1 MKQEETITK
10 TEVQLLT
17 GQDLWDAYTE
27 CSDYMGFLQSLTINQ
42 LRELDDEL
50 VFENI
55 LEERDQVVCIQ
66 MEIESRGGYSAPNL
80 YEVDWSGVDLRFLG
94 SYNGVTK
101 FVILLKETGKIIG
114 TLTNSD
120 SDAFIVRLN
129 EER

>member
-1 MKQEETITK
+1 MRSIQ
-10 TEVQLLT
+10 EVQLLT

-27 CSDYMGFLQSLTINQ
+27 CSDYTEFLQSLDINQ

-55 LEERDQVVCIQ
+55 LEERDQVVHIQ
-66 MEIESRGGYSAPNL
+66 MEIQRRSDYSAPNL
-80 YEVDWSGVDLRFLG
+80 FEVDWSNVDLRFLG
-94 SYNGVTK
+94 SYDGVIK
-101 FVILLKETGKIIG
+101 FVISQRGTGKLMG

-129 EER
+129 EE

>member
-1 MKQEETITK
+1 MRSIQ
-10 TEVQLLT
+10 EVQLLT

-27 CSDYMGFLQSLTINQ
+27 CSDYTEFLQSLDINQ

-55 LEERDQVVCIQ
+55 LEQRNQVVHIQ
-66 MEIESRGGYSAPNL
+66 MEIQRRGDDSAPNF
-80 YEVDWSGVDLRFLG
+80 YEVDWSSIDLRFLG
-94 SYNGVTK
+94 SYDGVTK
-101 FVILLKETGKIIG
+101 YVISQKERGKLMG

-129 EER
+129 EE

>member
-1 MKQEETITK
+1 MRSIQ
-10 TEVQLLT
+10 EVQLLT

-27 CSDYMGFLQSLTINQ
+27 CSDYTEFLQSLDINQ

-55 LEERDQVVCIQ
+55 LEQRNQVVHIQ
-66 MEIESRGGYSAPNL
+66 MEIQRRGDYSAPNF
-80 YEVDWSGVDLRFLG
+80 YEVDWSSIDLRFLG
-94 SYNGVTK
+94 SYDGVTK
-101 FVILLKETGKIIG
+101 FVISQKGTGKLMG

-129 EER
+129 EE